1 MRKKM
6 KKFITAFSLM
16 ALSLQSQAFEFKEN
30 NALPSEEAFKVFVEE
45 NDEKITV
52 LFDTERDYYLYKDK
66 IEFFAGEEKIETSLP
81 KGFMKDDSYF
91 GRVEIYPLDFKVEI
105 KKEQLKSSETL
116 TIKHQGCASVY
127 DLCYVPRTDEFNI

>member
-1 MRKKM
+1 M

-16 ALSLQSQAFEFKEN
+16 ALSLQSQAFEFKQN

-45 NDEKITV
+45 NDENITV

-66 IEFFAGEEKIETSLP
+66 IEFFAGEEKIETTMP

-91 GRVEIYPLDFKVEI
+91 GNVEIYPLDFKVKI
-105 KKEQLKSSETL
+105 KKEQLQNSETL
-116 TIKHQGCASVY
+116 KIKHQGCAAVY

>member
-1 MRKKM
+1 M
-6 KKFITAFSLM
+6 KKILTAISLL
-16 ALSLQSQAFEFKEN
+16 ALSFQSQAFEFKQN

-45 NDEKITV
+45 DNESITV
-52 LFDTERDYYLYKDK
+52 LFDTESDYYLYKDK
-66 IEFFAGEEKIETSLP
+66 IEFFSGEKKIETTMP

-105 KKEQLKSSETL
+105 KKEQLQNSETL
-116 TIKHQGCASVY
+116 KIKHQGCSAVY